1 MKFSGTQAQL
11 FQAIQD
17 GGERF
22 QCIGRMGIP
31 KVAILA
37 AGVAA
42 AGAGVALSSKAAEQ
56 RQKQEIKK
64 AVKREVRKVVKP
76 RQPSGISFDL
86 FG

>member
-17 GGERF
+17 GG
-22 QCIGRMGIP
+22 
-31 KVAILA
+31 K
-37 AGVAA
+37 
-42 AGAGVALSSKAAEQ
+42 ALEQ
-56 RQKQEIKK
+56 RQKKEIKK
-64 AVKREVRKVVKP
+64 VVKREVRKVVKP

>member
-1 MKFSGTQAQL
+1 MKFSGTQRQL

-22 QCIGRMGIP
+22 QCIGRIGIP
-31 KVAILA
+31 KLGVLA

-42 AGAGVALSSKAAEQ
+42 AGACATLSGKVAEQ
-56 RQKQEIKK
+56 SQKKEIKK
-64 AVKREVRKVVKP
+64 LVKREVKRAVKP
-76 RQPSGISFDL
+76 RQPGGISFDL